1 MVWIWLPEFI
11 IDMFIVE
18 FLSNNI
24 GWIPLIAVAFLLL
37 LLLIA
42 VNS

>member
-18 FLSNNI
+18 FLANNI
-24 GWIPLIAVAFLLL
+24 GWILLIAVAFFLL

-42 VNS
+42 LNS